1 MRRSRYLWTGI
12 CFCLP
17 FIFVFLSCT
26 QKIPKE
32 ALQLSPESL
41 INRQMQ
47 TRRFSTD
54 EKTMLSAS
62 AAVLQD
68 LGFTID
74 ESETDLGVIACS
86 KLRDATNAAQIA
98 GAVIVALLTGAV
110 TPTDKEQL
118 IRVSL
123 ITYPIKID
131 ESDKSKCLT
140 AVRVTFQRIVTN
152 TQNRITRRECI
163 IDPEIY
169 QEFFDKLSQSVFL
182 EAHEI

>member
-1 MRRSRYLWTGI
+1 MRRSRYLLTGI
-12 CFCLP
+12 CFCLSFL
-17 FIFVFLSCT
+17 FIFLSCT

-32 ALQLSPESL
+32 ALQLSTESL
-41 INRQMQ
+41 KNRQIQ
-47 TRRFSTD
+47 TRRFDTD

-86 KLRDATNAAQIA
+86 KLRDATNAGQIA
-98 GAVIVALLTGAV
+98 GAIIVALLTGAV

-118 IRVSL
+118 IRASI
-123 ITYPIKID
+123 ITYPITID
-131 ESDKSKCLT
+131 ETDKSKYRT
-140 AVRVTFQRIVTN
+140 AVRVTFQRIVIN
-152 TQNRITRRECI
+152 TQNQVTRRECI
-163 IDPEIY
+163 IEPEIY
-169 QEFFDKLSQSVFL
+169 QEFFEKLSQSVFL